1 MYKTHENTKKRC
13 YNARILQIERG
24 SFTPLI
30 FSCSGGMGLE
40 ASTFIKELAMK
51 VSLKRGEVYSQTVS
65 FIRRRFRFDLLK
77 TCIISLRGERKATRA
92 AREIAELDIGLC
104 NLSDIC

>member
-1 MYKTHENTKKRC
+1 MYKTHENTKKRR

-51 VSLKRGEVYSQTVS
+51 VSLKRSEVYSQTVS

-77 TCIISLRGERKATRA
+77 TYIISLRGERKATRA
-92 AREIAELDIGLC
+92 AR
-104 NLSDIC
+104 